1 MGRGIQVRG
10 RELGLGLTQV
20 GSWCWKGPVALP
32 PALPVPTLTTL
43 ASVMLIEHI
52 QATPA
57 LGPLHLADTVPG
69 QPHGSSLTPWSF
81 LFMCHLREAFPGLP
95 CSKRIFLKLFLVL
108 SLLS

>member
-43 ASVMLIEHI
+43 ASVMLIRHI
-52 QATPA
+52 R
-57 LGPLHLADTVPG
+57 PL
-69 QPHGSSLTPWSF
+69 QP
-81 LFMCHLREAFPGLP
+81 
-95 CSKRIFLKLFLVL
+95 
-108 SLLS
+108 